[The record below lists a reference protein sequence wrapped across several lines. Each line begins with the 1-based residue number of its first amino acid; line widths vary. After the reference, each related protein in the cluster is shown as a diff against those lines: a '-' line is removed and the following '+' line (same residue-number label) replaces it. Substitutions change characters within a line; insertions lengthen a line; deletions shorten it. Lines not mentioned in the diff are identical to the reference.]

1 MRVAVETELFDQR
14 LSALLHRLLDD
25 GEDRGIGD
33 ALVDRRESLHPSQIG
48 RNGMSRI
55 ERKELALDIG
65 QQVIGQIHPLDMRC
79 TAHERL
85 LLDVPLVEIL
95 HDHVDRVLAAH
106 RRHDA
111 VDRTVGEPD
120 VRVAPCGLLG
130 REMLVN
136 LLPELRGG
144 TDAVLAG
151 DDVQRLPDACGAARG
166 DALGDG
172 RGDEGQDAQPDGRGD
187 DLGAHDLV
195 DDLPAARIDTRNIT
209 DPHVAALHVHDVHG
223 VGAVLVDAV
232 DDLHVHIGENHMVPR
247 LGEYRTDESAA
258 DIARAEL
265 NCSFHI
271 VLQKD

>member
-1 MRVAVETELFDQR
+1 
-14 LSALLHRLLDD
+14 
-25 GEDRGIGD
+25 
-33 ALVDRRESLHPSQIG
+33 
-48 RNGMSRI
+48 MSRI

-111 VDRTVGEPD
+111 IDRTVGEPD

-130 REMLVN
+130 REMLVD

-187 DLGAHDLV
+187 DL
-195 DDLPAARIDTRNIT
+195 
-209 DPHVAALHVHDVHG
+209 ALRTISSTISPPPESTPEI
-223 VGAVLVDAV
+223 L
-232 DDLHVHIGENHMVPR
+232 LIRTSR
-247 LGEYRTDESAA
+247 LSTSM
-258 DIARAEL
+258 I
-265 NCSFHI
+265 CT
-271 VLQKD
+271 V